1 MLVGARAV
9 LGGGRTMT
17 GDLTPAP
24 QMPED
29 VADRHSDR
37 RRNVIINH
45 TSTDL
50 ENIVNGHDPDIHH
63 LGNRVWDRLDKM
75 AVEIEQH
82 AIEAQAAEN
91 ADLRA
96 KLAGAE
102 AVRDKAIQMINKG
115 GAEMLK
121 HAEQA
126 RAAGTFAQGIEAA
139 ADIVANRGFQTIA
152 QDIRALTPPVD
163 AHPDDLAVDRFALA
177 MKSKLAKKRA
187 EGRGGWD
194 RKDECSQQYLSIL
207 LRGHV
212 CKGDPVDVAN
222 LAMMLHQRGEVI
234 TPTVDVR
241 ETPIRCHQ
249 YGLTTVDEQQ
259 APQADPVREAD
270 DPLRAALE
278 GAVNWLDATICLIE
292 ETDCNPDDEERFDDV
307 LMGANLWLASARRA
321 LAGEQP

>member
-1 MLVGARAV
+1 
-9 LGGGRTMT
+9 MT

-75 AVEIEQH
+75 AVEIERH

-96 KLAGAE
+96 KLAEVTALLADAYGAE
-102 AVRDKAIQMINKG
+102 IDWDALLQERG
-115 GAEMLK
+115 
-121 HAEQA
+121 
-126 RAAGTFAQGIEAA
+126 AGTFAQGIEAA
-139 ADIVANRGFQTIA
+139 AQTLEERGSDGWA
-152 QDIRALTPPVD
+152 EYAMSEYASVCCEAIRALTPP
-163 AHPDDLAVDRFALA
+163 
-177 MKSKLAKKRA
+177 
-187 EGRGGWD
+187 
-194 RKDECSQQYLSIL
+194 
-207 LRGHV
+207 
-212 CKGDPVDVAN
+212 
-222 LAMMLHQRGEVI
+222 
-234 TPTVDVR
+234 VDVR

-259 APQADPVREAD
+259 APQADPVREAAD
-270 DPLRAALE
+270 NMMPGAIEALAAYQQADMDGIMVLVSRQAIEECLPVLRAVARM
-278 GAVNWLDATICLIE
+278 
-292 ETDCNPDDEERFDDV
+292 ETTHD
-307 LMGANLWLASARRA
+307 
-321 LAGEQP
+321 